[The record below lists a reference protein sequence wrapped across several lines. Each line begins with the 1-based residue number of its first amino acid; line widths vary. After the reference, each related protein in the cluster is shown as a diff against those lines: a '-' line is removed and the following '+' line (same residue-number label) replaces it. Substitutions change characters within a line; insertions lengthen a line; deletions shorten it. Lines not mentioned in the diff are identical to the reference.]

1 MEVVAVKR
9 EAVEER
15 FLYSGKRVVVVK
27 AKRTLFLCC
36 IARPLISFLIP
47 SFGCC
52 TRVDLH

>member
-1 MEVVAVKR
+1 VEVVAVKR